1 MPSATAATRRARAC
15 AALLEQVHTITA
27 QHGNTPTALHAI
39 KLKLVA
45 LASKPGLFPEEDF
58 AMPVAQG
65 RFHPLIVEENDG
77 LGLYLTINLPGKEA
91 APHDHGIWC
100 INAAISGRERH
111 VFYRRTD
118 DASVPGRAEVIKTG
132 EIIVEPGNGMAMS
145 DHDIHSTEVLGTE
158 PAFGLTL
165 YGYALARFPSVAY
178 YHPELKST
186 RTTPS
191 RRHAV
196 PAPPLQ
202 A

>member
-1 MPSATAATRRARAC
+1 MTPAAARRTRAC
-15 AALLEQVHTITA
+15 AALLEQVHAITA

-45 LASKPGLFPEEDF
+45 LAKKPGLFPPEDF
-58 AMPVAQG
+58 EMPVAQG
-65 RFHPLIVEENDG
+65 RSHPLIVEDNDG

-100 INAAISGRERH
+100 VNAAISGAERH

-132 EIIVEPGNGMAMS
+132 EVIVEPGTGMAMS
-145 DHDIHSTEVLGTE
+145 DHDIHSTEVVGTE
-158 PAFGLTL
+158 PAIGLAL
-165 YGYALARFPSVAY
+165 YGYALARFPTVAF
-178 YHPELKST
+178 YHPEFKAV
-186 RTTPS
+186 RTTRS

-196 PAPPLQ
+196 PA
-202 A
+202 

>member
-1 MPSATAATRRARAC
+1 MTPAAARRARAC
-15 AALLEQVHTITA
+15 AALLEQVHAITA

-45 LASKPGLFPEEDF
+45 LANKPGLFPSEDF
-58 AMPVAQG
+58 EMPTAQG
-65 RFHPLIVEENDG
+65 RFHPLIVEDNDG

-100 INAAISGRERH
+100 VNASISGAERH

-132 EIIVEPGNGMAMS
+132 EVIVEPGTGMAMS
-145 DHDIHSTEVLGTE
+145 DHDIHRTEVVGHE
-158 PAFGLTL
+158 PAIGLAL
-165 YGYALARFPSVAY
+165 YGYALPRFPTVAF
-178 YHPELKST
+178 YHPEFKSV

-196 PAPPLQ
+196 PA
-202 A
+202 